1 MEDRERAIRVVP
13 HLDRGFDE
21 VMSDRALR
29 QLQSQP
35 REGDR
40 VVTGNDALLLDA
52 QDLSQLLRVGG
63 DKGAVFDRGR
73 PGEAGIVSRQIGLC
87 DEAVGGL
94 DISNAASASSLG
106 SRSCKVENIGSER
119 PLASGE

>member
-13 HLDRGFDE
+13 DLDRGFDE

-35 REGDR
+35 GEGDR
-40 VVTGNDALLLDA
+40 VVAGNDALLLNA
-52 QDLSQLLRVGG
+52 QDLTQLLRVGG

-73 PGEAGIVSRQIGLC
+73 PGEAGIVSCAIKL
-87 DEAVGGL
+87 GGL
-94 DISNAASASSLG
+94 DISNAG
-106 SRSCKVENIGSER
+106 Q
-119 PLASGE
+119 

>member
-1 MEDRERAIRVVP
+1 MPD
-13 HLDRGFDE
+13 LDRGFDE
-21 VMSDRALR
+21 VVPDRTLR

-40 VVTGNDALLLDA
+40 IVTGNDALLFDA
-52 QDLSQLLRVGG
+52 QYLGQLLRVGG
-63 DKGAVFDRGR
+63 DKGAVFNRGR

-94 DISNAASASSLG
+94 DIGNSRQRQLSLSA
-106 SRSCKVENIGSER
+106 
-119 PLASGE
+119 

>member
-1 MEDRERAIRVVP
+1 MEDRERAIRIVP
-13 HLDRGFDE
+13 DLDRGFDE

-40 VVTGNDALLLDA
+40 VVAGNHALLLDA

-63 DKGAVFDRGR
+63 DKGAVFDRGW

-94 DISNAASASSLG
+94 DISNAGQRQFLRR
-106 SRSCKVENIGSER
+106 RSCKVENIRSER

>member
-13 HLDRGFDE
+13 DLDRGFDE

-35 REGDR
+35 GEGDR
-40 VVTGNDALLLDA
+40 VVAGNDALLLNA

-63 DKGAVFDRGR
+63 GFVDRRQDRLHGAD
-73 PGEAGIVSRQIGLC
+73 
-87 DEAVGGL
+87 
-94 DISNAASASSLG
+94 AA
-106 SRSCKVENIGSER
+106 
-119 PLASGE
+119 

>member
-1 MEDRERAIRVVP
+1 MEDRERAIWVVP
-13 HLDRGFDE
+13 DLDRGFDE

-40 VVTGNDALLLDA
+40 VVAGNDALLLDA

-63 DKGAVFDRGR
+63 DKGALFDRGR
-73 PGEAGIVSRQIGLC
+73 PGEAAL
-87 DEAVGGL
+87 
-94 DISNAASASSLG
+94 
-106 SRSCKVENIGSER
+106 
-119 PLASGE
+119 